1 MITIDPKQV
10 TVPELQSYL
19 QGIIAP
25 RPIAFASTIDASGN
39 VNLTPFSFF
48 NIFSSNPPIVIFS
61 PARRVRDGS
70 TKHSLENVQEVREV
84 VINIVNYAI
93 VQQASLASTEYPKGV
108 NEFVKA
114 GLTEV
119 PSVIVK
125 PPRVKES
132 PASLECMV
140 KQIIPLGEEGGAGN
154 LVVCEVLLVHVKKEI
169 LNESNKVDPQKLDAV
184 ARMGEDWYCRAQ
196 GDALFKVPKP
206 LMKLGI
212 GIDRIPQSIR
222 KSTVFTGND
231 LGMLG
236 NVEQLPD
243 DQSVGEFS
251 KNNFVQA
258 ALKDGEKAV
267 HRLAQEFIRK
277 GDLKEAWIILLAKR
291 NI

>member
-1 MITIDPKQV
+1 
-10 TVPELQSYL
+10 
-19 QGIIAP
+19 
-25 RPIAFASTIDASGN
+25 
-39 VNLTPFSFF
+39 
-48 NIFSSNPPIVIFS
+48 
-61 PARRVRDGS
+61 
-70 TKHSLENVQEVREV
+70 
-84 VINIVNYAI
+84 
-93 VQQASLASTEYPKGV
+93 
-108 NEFVKA
+108 
-114 GLTEV
+114 
-119 PSVIVK
+119 
-125 PPRVKES
+125 
-132 PASLECMV
+132 V

-184 ARMGEDWYCRAQ
+184 ARMGEDWYFRAQ

-231 LGMLG
+231 LWMLG
-236 NVEQLPD
+236 NVEQMPD

-251 KNNFVQA
+251 KNKFVQA

-267 HRLAQEFIRK
+267 HQLAQEFIRK

>member
-1 MITIDPKQV
+1 
-10 TVPELQSYL
+10 
-19 QGIIAP
+19 
-25 RPIAFASTIDASGN
+25 
-39 VNLTPFSFF
+39 
-48 NIFSSNPPIVIFS
+48 
-61 PARRVRDGS
+61 
-70 TKHSLENVQEVREV
+70 
-84 VINIVNYAI
+84 
-93 VQQASLASTEYPKGV
+93 
-108 NEFVKA
+108 
-114 GLTEV
+114 
-119 PSVIVK
+119 
-125 PPRVKES
+125 
-132 PASLECMV
+132 
-140 KQIIPLGEEGGAGN
+140 
-154 LVVCEVLLVHVKKEI
+154 
-169 LNESNKVDPQKLDAV
+169 
-184 ARMGEDWYCRAQ
+184 MGEDWYCRAQ

-267 HRLAQEFIRK
+267 HQLAQEFIRK

>member
-1 MITIDPKQV
+1 
-10 TVPELQSYL
+10 
-19 QGIIAP
+19 
-25 RPIAFASTIDASGN
+25 
-39 VNLTPFSFF
+39 
-48 NIFSSNPPIVIFS
+48 
-61 PARRVRDGS
+61 
-70 TKHSLENVQEVREV
+70 V

-267 HRLAQEFIRK
+267 HQLAQEFIRK